1 MLERPPSPRR
11 QQQQQ
16 PQPQQQ
22 EDEEEEE
29 EEQQQLL
36 QLAPLVLGRDTSAD
50 DVCAWLIRAG
60 FSRFAGLFDGAG
72 VCGADL
78 LAGGTFDEL
87 VTGDLQALVP
97 ELHDA
102 AAQRIVRA
110 MREAASKR
118 AAGQRRLLL
127 GKKGEV
133 YVPRRLSMVGNSGS
147 D

>member
-1 MLERPPSPRR
+1 MERPPSPRR
-11 QQQQQ
+11 QQPQQQ
-16 PQPQQQ
+16 PQQQQ
-22 EDEEEEE
+22 QEE

-133 YVPRRLSMVGNSGS
+133 YVPRRLSMGKQRL
-147 D
+147 